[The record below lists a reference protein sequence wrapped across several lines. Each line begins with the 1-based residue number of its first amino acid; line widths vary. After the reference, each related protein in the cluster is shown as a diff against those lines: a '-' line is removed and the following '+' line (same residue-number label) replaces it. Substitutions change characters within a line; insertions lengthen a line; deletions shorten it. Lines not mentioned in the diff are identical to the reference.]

1 MARQCGPCV
10 QRASRL
16 GAEETADEAA
26 HQADEYI
33 SIESLTKSMKIIAYA
48 IVKLAGV

>member
-1 MARQCGPCV
+1 MRVAF
-10 QRASRL
+10 
-16 GAEETADEAA
+16 GAAFPDEEDVA